1 MFASI
6 ETKIIER
13 LEQGQANGQIVG
25 VRILKQS
32 EMDEARDLRQMAPF
46 VAVVYDGFT
55 PGQSIGNGVVQQI
68 SQDWWLVVGT
78 KSARGRGQN
87 IAARDQ
93 AGQLSNEILELLLGL
108 NLGGGA
114 YLRLRESPGPE
125 YEDGYCYLPIG
136 FTSAATF
143 KGKP

>member
-1 MFASI
+1 MFANI
-6 ETKIIER
+6 EQKIVDR
-13 LEQGQANGQIVG
+13 LTAGMPDG

-46 VAVVYDGFT
+46 VAVVYDGFS
-55 PGQSIGNGVVQQI
+55 PGQTIANGMVQQVN
-68 SQDWWLVVGT
+68 QDWYIVVGT
-78 KSARGRGQN
+78 KSARGRGEN
-87 IAARDQ
+87 TAARDQ
-93 AGQLSNEILELLLGL
+93 AGQYAEQVLSLLLGL

-125 YEDGYCYLPIG
+125 YEEGYCYLPIG

-143 KGKP
+143 KGNP